1 MAEMENLDEGV
12 NQDLL
17 PEERRKIIHR
27 LLLEHGSVRT
37 TALAAQMEVNPV
49 TVRRDLR
56 DMAAMDE
63 VRLVHGGA
71 VLAEPIRPITV
82 NYDLDAKR
90 VTNIEAK
97 TEIAKKAVSL
107 INDGD
112 IVAFSSGST
121 VELIAKYLPPNF
133 KSLTVVALGL
143 NVACV
148 AAQHAYVQ
156 LIMPG
161 GTLHPTSQ
169 AFVGLNAVNFL
180 SGLRIDKGF
189 FGAQAVDI
197 EAGFTD
203 SSLELVATHRQ
214 LFEVCMHNYLVADS
228 SKFDRVAVGK
238 ICDLDEFDGLI
249 VDSSATP
256 NLRSWA
262 AATGVQII

>member
-1 MAEMENLDEGV
+1 MAESEYRDEGIY
-12 NQDLL
+12 QDLL
-17 PEERRKIIHR
+17 PEDRKKIIHR

-37 TALAAQMEVNPV
+37 TALAAQLEVNPV

-71 VLAEPIRPITV
+71 VLAEQIRPITI

-97 TEIAKKAVSL
+97 TEIAKKAAGL

-121 VELIAKYLPPNF
+121 VELIAKFLPSDF
-133 KSLTVVALGL
+133 KSLTIVTLGL
-143 NVACV
+143 NVACT
-148 AAQHAYVQ
+148 AAQHAYVK

-169 AFVGLNAVNFL
+169 SFVGLDAVHFL

-203 SSLELVATHRQ
+203 SDLGLVATHRQ
-214 LFEVCMHNYLVADS
+214 LFEVCMHSYLVADS
-228 SKFDRVAVGK
+228 SKFDHVAVGK
-238 ICDLDEFDGLI
+238 ICELDEFDGLI
-249 VDSSATP
+249 VDSNAPPT
-256 NLRSWA
+256 LRSWA
-262 AATGVQII
+262 ATTGVHLI